1 MKFNNLL
8 LIALALFGFALTSC
22 SDDDDDDM
30 LNIPSSY
37 DASTYD
43 ANSANVKA
51 IIQNFR
57 DIVAEMKN
65 GDGDNNGTI
74 DAANANTLLNAGSPS
89 VYEVTSSY
97 YRDLLSGYFTEGE
110 SASNSTDPFTFS
122 DVPSSNGVGGV
133 VGAHLFDEN
142 GVELEQLVDKGLYT
156 AFTYNYA
163 VNNFLTGDVT
173 QEDLDNALALFGAP
187 VTFPNDGGTTDKIS
201 AIYVSRRD
209 AAGGFYTA
217 VRDNFIK
224 AQAAIAQGFPAE
236 RDEAVAAI
244 IENWEKGLAATI
256 INYLY
261 GTISNINNGS
271 TDVDYS
277 EALHD
282 WAEAVG
288 FLHGFYQ
295 VNQKT
300 ITDAQIDANLT
311 LINFPRSGTPT
322 PASLTSSASELAD
335 VQQAIN
341 NLANIYGFSDPSI
354 FE

>member
-1 MKFNNLL
+1 MKYNNWFLL
-8 LIALALFGFALTSC
+8 VLTVAMFTFVSCKEDEDDNALEVPT
-22 SDDDDDDM
+22 
-30 LNIPSSY
+30 
-37 DASTYD
+37 TYD
-43 ANSANVKA
+43 DSAYSTNTTATQGV
-51 IIQNFR
+51 IDNFR
-57 DIVAEMKN
+57 AIVAEMKN

-74 DAANANTLLNAGSPS
+74 SAANANTLLNDGSPS
-89 VYEVTSSY
+89 LFDLTSGY
-97 YRDLLSGYFTEGE
+97 YRALLSGWFTEAE
-110 SASNSTDPFTFS
+110 AASNSTEPFTFS
-122 DVPSSNGVGGV
+122 EVPSTNGVGGV
-133 VGAHLFDEN
+133 VGAHLFDEH
-142 GVELEQLVDKGLYT
+142 GVEIEQLIDKGLYT

-163 VNNFLTGDVT
+163 VNTYLTGDVT
-173 QEDLDNALALFGAP
+173 LEDLDNALALFGAP
-187 VTFPNDGGTTDKIS
+187 ANFPNAGGSPDKIS

-224 AQAAIAQGFPAE
+224 AQAAINQGFPTE

-271 TDVDYS
+271 TDADYS

-295 VNQKT
+295 VDQT
-300 ITDAQIDANLT
+300 IITDTQIDENLS
-311 LINFPRSGTPT
+311 LINYPRNGTPT
-322 PASLTSSASELAD
+322 PATLTSSATELAD
-335 VQQAIN
+335 VNQAIS
-341 NLANIYGFSDPSI
+341 NLAAIYGFSDPAV